1 MKFHHTMQALHYY
14 DFVREYERIIKFYEI
29 YTDMKSN
36 ELTIILENIQ
46 SLKNESNDIQ
56 AKNDNLENEIS
67 VLTFRETAV
76 DKVKELASERAG
88 MVGKISEIKDN

>member
-1 MKFHHTMQALHYY
+1 
-14 DFVREYERIIKFYEI
+14 
-29 YTDMKSN
+29 MKSN

-67 VLTFRETAV
+67 VSKALRETA
-76 DKVKELASERAG
+76 EL
-88 MVGKISEIKDN
+88 IKNNDRLDPLLLPVRDGVMIFRKKWLID

>member
-1 MKFHHTMQALHYY
+1 
-14 DFVREYERIIKFYEI
+14 
-29 YTDMKSN
+29 MKSN

-67 VLTFRETAV
+67 VSKAFRETAV
-76 DKVKELASERAG
+76 DKVKELASEEQ
-88 MVGKISEIKDN
+88 VWLEK